1 MLPARVLTVSADRL
15 EDSRAG
21 GSAWFNVM
29 MEVDAAELA
38 QFPGARM
45 QTGMPAEAYLT
56 TPPRR
61 TIPFG

>member
-1 MLPARVLTVSADRL
+1 
-15 EDSRAG
+15 
-21 GSAWFNVM
+21 M

-56 TPPRR
+56 TPPRSLFDYLLR
-61 TIPFG
+61 PLANYARRGMREP